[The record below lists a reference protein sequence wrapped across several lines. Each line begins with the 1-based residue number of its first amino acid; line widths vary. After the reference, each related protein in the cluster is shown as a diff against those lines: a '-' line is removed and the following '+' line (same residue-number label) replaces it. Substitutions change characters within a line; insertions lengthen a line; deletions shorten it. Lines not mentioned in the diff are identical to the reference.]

1 MAKFIL
7 FHPLPVPMELSQIEP
22 VARLA
27 KRYSGADAYWI
38 GSWAPLDAQ
47 GKAIRIVCE
56 WDAKDAATLDALV
69 KKMVTEIPVPV
80 EGPYPLI
87 KVDGETYR

>member
-7 FHPLPVPMELSQIEP
+7 FHPLPAPMEVVQIDP
-22 VARLA
+22 VAKLA
-27 KRYSGADAYWI
+27 KRFSGADAYWV
-38 GSWAPLDAQ
+38 GSWVQMDAQ
-47 GKAIRIVCE
+47 GKAIRIVCQ

-69 KKMVTEIPVPV
+69 KKLVKEIPVPV
-80 EGPYPLI
+80 EGPYPMI

>member
-7 FHPLPVPMELSQIEP
+7 FHPLPAPMEFAQVEP
-22 VARLA
+22 VAKLA

-38 GSWAPLDAQ
+38 SSWAQLDAQ
-47 GKAIRIVCE
+47 GKVNRIICE
-56 WDAKDAATLDALV
+56 WDAKDAATLDALI
-69 KKMVTEIPVPV
+69 KKMVQEIPVPV
-80 EGPYPLI
+80 EGPYPMS

>member
-7 FHPLPVPMELSQIEP
+7 FHPLPVPMELSQVEP

-27 KRYSGADAYWI
+27 KRFSGADAYWI
-38 GSWAPLDAQ
+38 GSQVQIDAQ
-47 GKAIRIVCE
+47 GKAVKIVCE
-56 WDAKDAATLDALV
+56 WDAKDQPTLEALV
-69 KKMVTEIPVPV
+69 AKLVKEIPVPV
-80 EGPYPLI
+80 EGPFPMI